1 MRAMSPRASAID
13 LIVVSATTLAGV
25 MAFGHLWP
33 FVASFSA
40 EGRIAVATSAQ
51 LLIGGA
57 VPLFLMRARRESV
70 ESFGFVSKG
79 TVSSLLVAGAMAALY
94 DACVSVARTEVAWI
108 PFGRHGVM
116 RLALSLSVPSKPI
129 AVAAVVLAW
138 GILEGFFAMYFAVK
152 AHAAIGAPGRA
163 PWAGALAFG
172 VFNAI
177 VHAVLGQGV
186 GSVASSFASGV
197 LIPGVLVL
205 TGNAWGG
212 TLVQVLTNAVAA
224 R

>member
-1 MRAMSPRASAID
+1 MSQRASAID
-13 LIVVSATTLAGV
+13 LVVVSASTLAGV
-25 MAFGHLWP
+25 IAFPRLAP
-33 FVASFSA
+33 CLDSLSA
-40 EGRIAVATSAQ
+40 EGRIAAAAAAQ

-57 VPLFLMRARRESV
+57 VPLFLMRVRRERF
-70 ESFGFVSKG
+70 ESFGFVSKRL
-79 TVSSLLVAGAMAALY
+79 VASLLVAGVAAALY

-116 RLALSLSVPSKPI
+116 RLALSLSVPWKPI

-138 GILEGFFAMYFAVK
+138 GILEGFFAIYFAVK
-152 AHAAIGAPGRA
+152 AHAAIGASGRA
-163 PWAGALAFG
+163 PWAGALVFG
-172 VFNAI
+172 VFHAI

-212 TLVQVLTNAVAA
+212 TLVQVLTNAVGA